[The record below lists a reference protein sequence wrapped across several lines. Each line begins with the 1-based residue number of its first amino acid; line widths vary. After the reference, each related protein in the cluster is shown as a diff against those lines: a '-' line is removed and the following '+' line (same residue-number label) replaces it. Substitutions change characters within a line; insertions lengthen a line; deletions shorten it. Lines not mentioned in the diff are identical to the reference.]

1 MAVPQIII
9 YALNQFHALYLFHVC
24 LDELTDFLAVV
35 RVYYAYSD
43 AAIKRLPQVGRIFLQ
58 QLDKLFAVGVEQ
70 LAPDILQVIAHDDLN
85 IAVSNT
91 GAIADGTTSHTAK
104 S

>member
-9 YALNQFHALYLFHVC
+9 YALNQIHALYLFRVF

-43 AAIKRLPQVGRIFLQ
+43 AVIQRPIHLIHQFIEWAI
-58 QLDKLFAVGVEQ
+58 
-70 LAPDILQVIAHDDLN
+70 LAYIRQP
-85 IAVSNT
+85 
-91 GAIADGTTSHTAK
+91 
-104 S
+104 

>member
-9 YALNQFHALYLFHVC
+9 YALNQFHALYLINVF

-43 AAIKRLPQVGRIFLQ
+43 AVIQSPIHLVHQFIEWAILTYIRQP
-58 QLDKLFAVGVEQ
+58 
-70 LAPDILQVIAHDDLN
+70 
-85 IAVSNT
+85 
-91 GAIADGTTSHTAK
+91 
-104 S
+104 

>member
-9 YALNQFHALYLFHVC
+9 YALNQIHALYLFHVF

-43 AAIKRLPQVGRIFLQ
+43 AVIQRPIYLVHQFIVKRFLNYHSTN
-58 QLDKLFAVGVEQ
+58 FSCFFVW
-70 LAPDILQVIAHDDLN
+70 N
-85 IAVSNT
+85 IVKY
-91 GAIADGTTSHTAK
+91 I
-104 S
+104 

>member
-9 YALNQFHALYLFHVC
+9 YALNQFHTLYLFHVF

-43 AAIKRLPQVGRIFLQ
+43 AVIQRPIHLVHQFIEWAILTYIRQP
-58 QLDKLFAVGVEQ
+58 
-70 LAPDILQVIAHDDLN
+70 
-85 IAVSNT
+85 
-91 GAIADGTTSHTAK
+91 
-104 S
+104 